1 MKYIC
6 PTEWRG
12 RITES
17 CCKART
23 FILEMSHVH
32 KGQDDRKDQAHNSKN
47 AEEARPLED
56 DRCSPF
62 SGLQNIAV
70 HGYTQG

>member
-1 MKYIC
+1 ML
-6 PTEWRG
+6 G
-12 RITES
+12 
-17 CCKART
+17 
-23 FILEMSHVH
+23 MSHVH

-70 HGYTQG
+70 HGCSQG